1 MDRHPNDLTTDAD
14 IDAMLEAARN
24 APDEPRILEAA
35 FHPEPALNFLML
47 RLSDGR
53 RLLIPREELSE
64 LSNATDEQAVD
75 LFIGPN
81 GTDIWWPQIDDGLYL
96 PEFLIHRWHTSQE
109 VCELADPVAA

>member
-1 MDRHPNDLTTDAD
+1 MDRHPNDLTTDEE
-14 IDAMLEAARN
+14 IDAMLESARN

-35 FHPEPALNFLML
+35 FHVESGLNFLML

-64 LSNATDEQAVD
+64 LRNATDEQATD

-81 GTDIWWPQIDDGLYL
+81 GIDVWWPQLDDGLYL
-96 PEFLIHRWHTSQE
+96 PDFLEHRWRARSE
-109 VCELADPVAA
+109 AVAA